1 MKTNINQESKSAKH
15 NGYANESLSVKDAF
29 IWFVITVAA
38 LCIAGTS
45 QAQSTIVKK
54 DSPVKI
60 SH

>member
-1 MKTNINQESKSAKH
+1 MAMQTKAYQLKMH
-15 NGYANESLSVKDAF
+15 F

-45 QAQSTIVKK
+45 QAQKTIVKK
-54 DSPVKI
+54 DSPVKT